1 MTFITFKLRFLRANY
16 VMTSEIF
23 VAILWPLSLQLIIR
37 KKKLK
42 HLYLI
47 FVCFN
52 VVQQRVLSLC
62 NVFHYIRIVDYC
74 PYR

>member
-37 KKKLK
+37 KKKTK
-42 HLYLI
+42 TFISYLCM
-47 FVCFN
+47 F
-52 VVQQRVLSLC
+52 
-62 NVFHYIRIVDYC
+62 
-74 PYR
+74 